1 MRLFTLLFVLYFLF
15 PPTNLQL
22 LINVKNQ
29 GGDVMQESITA
40 NVTEDTVTL
49 EFLRLDGV
57 FISQLVDFANEVE
70 AMKVVIP
77 AEEEL
82 GQTGP
87 QTLCFLTHAAQADF
101 IAPDAM
107 AKLRQKNPGTVR
119 VAEEARGWRQTTA
132 TAWGARAARLLSAP
146 AARHCSAAR
155 DKARDIIK
163 RYFVHKRN
171 FHNCIRAG
179 ASYEVAYERNE
190 RAPASVAKSVCRGGG
205 RASGIEAF
213 ARPTALINSFLSWA
227 PFRPLSRLSYGL
239 YVFHIV
245 LLYRSKTSLRDP
257 VRGHYIDAVVE
268 TTGLTA
274 ISLVLS
280 LVVWLL

>member
-155 DKARDIIK
+155 DKRQ
-163 RYFVHKRN
+163 
-171 FHNCIRAG
+171 
-179 ASYEVAYERNE
+179 
-190 RAPASVAKSVCRGGG
+190 
-205 RASGIEAF
+205 
-213 ARPTALINSFLSWA
+213 
-227 PFRPLSRLSYGL
+227 
-239 YVFHIV
+239 
-245 LLYRSKTSLRDP
+245 
-257 VRGHYIDAVVE
+257 
-268 TTGLTA
+268 
-274 ISLVLS
+274 
-280 LVVWLL
+280 